1 MWRGVVRCVAVGE
14 ALYKSLYWVLL
25 LVAYGRVGT
34 EKLQV
39 RVLWKPQ
46 EEIKCVLT
54 SVIMWWGPSF
64 VPHLCFN
71 ALSTAVYF

>member
-1 MWRGVVRCVAVGE
+1 M
-14 ALYKSLYWVLL
+14 
-25 LVAYGRVGT
+25 GT

-46 EEIKCVLT
+46 EEIKCMLT